1 MINLASLNSR
11 YKIGTRINFGFVTVL
26 TLLVAVAAVGY
37 FGLHGSRTALQD
49 YEQISDGA
57 LKVVETDRNL
67 TGMRRDTLVYVQSG
81 DEQALQRVRSM
92 GKTVRDELAG
102 MEAAATTAADRD
114 SIKKIAGLVQQF
126 MTNLELIVEARM
138 QRDRAVNDV
147 MHPLGEKLRADI
159 AELVDGGIKNYD
171 MDVAAYGGLAQ
182 EGLMQ
187 VRLNAYRF
195 LIEQD
200 PKLLEAA
207 EQYFQKLPG
216 LLQRLHEAVQ
226 SPQQRAKV
234 RQAMKDVPEYLAA
247 FREAAKMIKE
257 ADRVSTEVN
266 GKLSTEI
273 AQAMTTL
280 RTSQTATLNGIKSSI
295 EGRIGSSITIALLA
309 STVALALGLFLAWF
323 IGRGISR
330 PVVSLTSTMDE
341 LANGNLKTEVSG
353 LDRGDELGQ
362 MAKAVLVFRDA
373 GLEKIRLEAE
383 AAEQRRQAEE
393 ERRKNA
399 EAQAKAAEEQ
409 AAVVQHL
416 AEGLKSLSEGD
427 LTFRLTDGFTDTYLQ
442 IRDDFNTA
450 MTQLQETISAIATSA
465 REVASASGEISG
477 GSTDLSQRTEE
488 QAASLEETSASME
501 EISATVKKNAEN
513 AQQANSF
520 AVGTREV
527 ADRGGAV
534 VAQAVS
540 AMARIEES
548 SRKISDIISVIDE
561 IARQTNLLALNA
573 AVEAARAGE
582 AGRGFAVVASE
593 VRSLAQRSSQAAKDI
608 KDLITNSSVQVQEGV
623 ELVNKAGASLNEI
636 VASIKKVAEIVSD
649 IASASAEQSS
659 GINQVNA
666 ALTQMDE
673 VTQQNSALVEQN
685 AASAKSLE
693 QQSHAMDE
701 RVSFFRL
708 DDGQSAG
715 DAQAAPVVELRR
727 ARRAS

>member
-159 AELVDGGIKNYD
+159 AELVDGGIKIYD

-330 PVVSLTSTMDE
+330 PVVSLTSAMDE
-341 LANGNLKTEVSG
+341 LAK
-353 LDRGDELGQ
+353 

-373 GLEKIRLEAE
+373 GLEKVRLEAE

-399 EAQAKAAEEQ
+399 EAQAQAAEEQ

-520 AVGTREV
+520 AVGTR
-527 ADRGGAV
+527 
-534 VAQAVS
+534 
-540 AMARIEES
+540 
-548 SRKISDIISVIDE
+548 
-561 IARQTNLLALNA
+561 
-573 AVEAARAGE
+573 
-582 AGRGFAVVASE
+582 
-593 VRSLAQRSSQAAKDI
+593 
-608 KDLITNSSVQVQEGV
+608 
-623 ELVNKAGASLNEI
+623 
-636 VASIKKVAEIVSD
+636 
-649 IASASAEQSS
+649 
-659 GINQVNA
+659 
-666 ALTQMDE
+666 
-673 VTQQNSALVEQN
+673 
-685 AASAKSLE
+685 
-693 QQSHAMDE
+693 
-701 RVSFFRL
+701 
-708 DDGQSAG
+708 
-715 DAQAAPVVELRR
+715 
-727 ARRAS
+727 